1 MRPRPW
7 YVSVFILIYKFFYA
21 LKWYLCWRRR
31 ALCTHW
37 VVVGPYRLRIDPGV
51 FDPVIYLTSPS
62 WLPIIDA
69 VGVRERQRWAELGTG
84 CGLAAIHAAT
94 RGATV
99 VATDLSEVSIGC
111 ARDNAARSGV
121 SVDFRKGD
129 LFAPL
134 GGERFDV
141 VLFHPPYFPGA
152 RDAEGGPAWRYDDLP
167 ERFAAGLGQ
176 HLLPGGCAV
185 LLLSS
190 NGDCAAF
197 LRALEA
203 AGYSATIVYERELIV
218 ERVVGYRIEAA
229 HGAV

>member
-1 MRPRPW
+1 M
-7 YVSVFILIYKFFYA
+7 
-21 LKWYLCWRRR
+21 
-31 ALCTHW
+31 T
-37 VVVGPYRLRIDPGV
+37 
-51 FDPVIYLTSPS
+51 
-62 WLPIIDA
+62 
-69 VGVRERQRWAELGTG
+69 
-84 CGLAAIHAAT
+84 AI
-94 RGATV
+94 
-99 VATDLSEVSIGC
+99 DLSEASIAC
-111 ARDNAARSGV
+111 ARDNVSNAGV
-121 SVDFRKGD
+121 SVDLRVGD

-134 GGERFDV
+134 RGERFDV

-167 ERFAAGLGQ
+167 ERLAAGLGQ